1 MDTRDLRIFSV
12 TYESNSFNSAAAKI
26 YITPQG
32 LAKVINKLETELDVP
47 LFVRSV
53 NGISPTIYGTNL
65 YHKVR
70 DLDYLLHEVSSLK
83 GSYSTSKTALSI
95 YATNGAFY
103 YLGYEFFYEYQK
115 AHSNITFNLV
125 EVPDSFLND
134 QFLER
139 KYHLGFLTGPVN
151 PELFDSIFVSTVS
164 QCVIMHP
171 DNPLAKLDTLKPSD
185 LQGVPTALLGREYS
199 SFSAHYSMMIDHEL
213 SPTIVLETSNDSLI
227 FEFAAKNHGVGFV
240 QKSLLNRTVVKS
252 AVESGVVVAKD
263 LNDVDMSK
271 DIYFVSNKNIE
282 LTPEEIAFKQYVK
295 SCMEVSS
302 MQ

>member
-125 EVPDSFLND
+125 EVPDSFLNS

-139 KYHLGFLTGPVN
+139 KYHMGFLTGPVN
-151 PELFDSIFVSTVS
+151 PELFDSVFVSSVS

-199 SFSAHYSMMIDHEL
+199 SF
-213 SPTIVLETSNDSLI
+213 LETSNDSLI

>member
-26 YITPQG
+26 YMTPQG

-53 NGISPTIYGTNL
+53 NGISPTVYGTNL

-83 GSYSTSKTALSI
+83 GSYSAAKTALSI

-103 YLGYEFFYEYQK
+103 YLGYEFFYEYQTV
-115 AHSNITFNLV
+115 HPNITFNLV
-125 EVPDSFLND
+125 EVPDSILND

-139 KYHLGFLTGPVN
+139 KYHLGFLAGPVN

-171 DNPLAKLDTLKPSD
+171 NNPLAKLDTLRPSD

-199 SFSAHYSMMIDHEL
+199 SFRAHANMMMDHES

-227 FEFAAKNHGVGFV
+227 FEFAANNHGVGFV
-240 QKSLLNRTVVKS
+240 QKSLLSRTVARAS
-252 AVESGVVVAKD
+252 VESGEVVAKD
-263 LNDVDMSK
+263 LSDVNMSK
-271 DIYFVSNKNIE
+271 DIYFVSNKKIE
-282 LTPEEIAFKQYVK
+282 LTPEEKAFKQYVK